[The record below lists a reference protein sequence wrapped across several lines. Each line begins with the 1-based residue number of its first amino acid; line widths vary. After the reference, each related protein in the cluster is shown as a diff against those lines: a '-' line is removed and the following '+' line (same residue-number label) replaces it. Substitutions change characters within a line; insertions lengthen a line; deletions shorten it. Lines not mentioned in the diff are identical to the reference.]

1 MAHWR
6 TGAQVMPGVL
16 LMLVTSRPKGW
27 IEDTLRRIVVDVGV
41 VVTSVHV
48 SVVADCEACEIVS

>member
-1 MAHWR
+1 
-6 TGAQVMPGVL
+6 MPGVL
-16 LMLVTSRPKGW
+16 LMLALSRPKGW

-48 SVVADCEACEIVS
+48 SVVADREACEVVSQPFLVKG